1 MRAMSVRVVAEK
13 KAREVLTPSCSKL
26 VACQNIFV
34 IYTWVH
40 GLLITKATMPALRH
54 SEV

>member
-13 KAREVLTPSCSKL
+13 KAREVLTPCSKL